1 MVATTPI
8 EKIRNF
14 GIIAHIDAGKTTV
27 TERILY
33 YSGYNHKVGS
43 VDEGT
48 TTTDFDEEEQ
58 ERGITIYSAAVTF
71 DWNDCIVNLIDT
83 PGHVDFTAEVERCL
97 RVLDGAVVIFSAREG
112 VEAQS
117 ETVWRQADKYNVPRM
132 AFINKMD
139 REGADFEGT
148 VAEIEKRLSATPL
161 VLTIPVGAGP
171 EHMPNPFR
179 GTIDLIQMKM
189 LVWDQDSKG
198 MKYTVHEIPEDM
210 LDEAELWHSQMMD
223 QLSMFSDEI
232 TELMLSEEEVPV
244 ELIHSVIRDAT
255 IHLLCVPVFC
265 GTALHYIGVQP
276 MVDAAC
282 AYLPSPLDVPPVEGI
297 VPKEKDPHD
306 PEKPKKSVRKTDP
319 KESFC
324 GLVFKVVPSRH
335 GDLSFVRI
343 YSGILK
349 PGSRVLNATRN
360 EKENVPQIYRIMAGH
375 KELLK
380 DPVSAGDIVGI
391 VGLNRTVTGDTLC
404 ETNKPIILEAIEFPE
419 TVVSMSIEPDTAAER
434 KKLDDALMVMRRQD
448 PTFAAVVNPET
459 GQTLISGMGELHL
472 EIIKHRLLRE
482 FKLNVRVRPPRVS
495 YRETIRSA
503 TEVVGE
509 CNRKI
514 GDTQIFAQV
523 KIRMEPFT
531 GSEKSVLV
539 IPMLPIETPCP
550 FELQDAAQQTL
561 KEQANGGGMFGFPL
575 IHIKTTITDI
585 IIDETTNETA
595 VNIAA
600 ADAFNKAVLA
610 AGVDL
615 MEPIMKVE
623 VTAPDESV
631 GGIIGDLQQRRSQI
645 NQTYVRGQSTIIEA
659 EAPLERLFGYANDV
673 KSLSQGHATFTMEPL
688 TYRPAPKEV
697 MESFM

>member
-1 MVATTPI
+1 MTNSI
-8 EKIRNF
+8 EKIRNI

-27 TERILY
+27 TERVLY
-33 YSGYNHKVGS
+33 YSGFNHKVGS

-58 ERGITIYSAAVTF
+58 ERGITIYSAAITF
-71 DWNDCIVNLIDT
+71 DWNDCVVNLIDT
-83 PGHVDFTAEVERCL
+83 PGHVDFTAEVERSL

-117 ETVWRQADKYNVPRM
+117 ETVWRQADKYNVPRI

-148 VAEIEKRLSATPL
+148 VKEIQKRLGTNPL

-179 GTIDLIQMKM
+179 GTIDLIAMKM
-189 LVWDQDSKG
+189 YVWDQNSQG
-198 MKYTVHEIPEDM
+198 MNYSVLEIPAEFTE
-210 LDEAELWHSQMMD
+210 EAELWRSQLMD

-232 TELMLSEEEVPV
+232 TELILAEEAVPE
-244 ELIHSVIRDAT
+244 ELIRNVIRDAT
-255 IHLLCVPVFC
+255 IHLLCVPVLC

-276 MVDAAC
+276 LMDAAC
-282 AYLPSPLDVPPVEGI
+282 AYLPSPLDIPPVQGCD
-297 VPKEKDPHD
+297 PKEKDPKN
-306 PEKPKKSVRKTDP
+306 PEEHKKIQRKTDV
-319 KESFC
+319 KEPFC
-324 GLVFKVVPSRH
+324 GLVFKVVPGKH
-335 GDLSFVRI
+335 GDLSYVRI
-343 YSGILK
+343 YSGTLK
-349 PGSRVLNATRN
+349 PGSRVLNVGKN
-360 EKENVPQIYRIMAGH
+360 EKENVPQIYRLQANH
-375 KELLK
+375 KDLLK
-380 DPVSAGDIVGI
+380 EPVGAGDIVGI
-391 VGLNRTVTGDTLC
+391 VGLTHTVTGDTLS
-404 ETNKPIILEAIEFPE
+404 ETNKPILLESIEFPE
-419 TVVSMSIEPDTAAER
+419 TVISMAIEPDTAAER
-434 KKLDDALMVMRRQD
+434 KKLDETLALMRRQD
-448 PTFAAVVNPET
+448 PTFSAVVNPET

-495 YRETIRSA
+495 YRETLRASA
-503 TEVVGE
+503 EVIGE

-523 KIRMEPFT
+523 KLKIEPFT
-531 GSEKSVLV
+531 KGDKSVIV
-539 IPMLPIETPCP
+539 IPMLPIGTPCP
-550 FELQDAAQQTL
+550 QELQDAAVQTL
-561 KEQANGGGMFGFPL
+561 REQMDGGGMFGFPL
-575 IHIKTTITDI
+575 IHLKATVEDI
-585 IIDETTNETA
+585 LIDETSNETA
-595 VNIAA
+595 VSIAA

-623 VTAPDESV
+623 VTAPEESV
-631 GGIIGDLQQRRSQI
+631 GSIIGDLQQRRAQV
-645 NQTYVRGQSTIIEA
+645 NQTYVRGRNTVIEA
-659 EAPLERLFGYANDV
+659 EAPLAKLFGYANDV
-673 KSLSQGHATFTMEPL
+673 KGLSQGHASFTMEPL